1 MAKIIHYCWFGD
13 KPLPSLA
20 KKCIRSWKKY
30 FPGYEIMCW
39 SEKNFD
45 INSTKFSRDAYENK
59 KWAFVSDVARIYA
72 LKEYG
77 GIYMDTDMMVTKDVS
92 GILKSEFFV
101 GWESELNVAVGVLG
115 VKSSH
120 HPVIEELYDFYSK
133 TALNTADLFAQS
145 IPRLLTS
152 ILRKKYN
159 LQNDHLHTQ
168 YLDDGIVIYARDY
181 FYPISSDNSPNMF
194 TENTCMV
201 HYYSG
206 SWLPRSQRI
215 RNKVHGVLGER
226 FGDVFLDWAVSSKH
240 TAKMTARMVLFPFVK
255 KRRDNIM
262 EKNANKEIEKYGALL
277 EELGECNYLAFYNP
291 NWLGTS
297 IATKELFEHTM
308 PLEELAEQSTI
319 DYLAEQIVSKG
330 CRLVIFSAFALGWKK
345 LVMAIHD
352 KNPEIVIKV
361 IWHGSNCMNI
371 EAYDWE
377 VFQQLFYLLNRHYLY
392 SIGFVKKSM
401 YEFYKKK
408 GYNVEFVMNT
418 LSLDKEKYLPQSKT
432 DADAVRKVGV
442 YASGDRWVKNFY
454 NQLCAASLLDNVKVE
469 CMPLST
475 KTLLFADI
483 IQLEVEGEGQP
494 IPREQLLKKMAGN
507 LLNLYVTFTE
517 CAPLTPLESLELGV
531 PCLTGN
537 NHHYW
542 EGTELEKYLVVEQA
556 DDVNRIY
563 EKMEYC
569 IANRDKILKLYR
581 EWKKQYDIEAKR
593 NIEEFKN
600 TGVLK

>member
-1 MAKIIHYCWFGD
+1 MI
-13 KPLPSLA
+13 
-20 KKCIRSWKKY
+20 
-30 FPGYEIMCW
+30 
-39 SEKNFD
+39 
-45 INSTKFSRDAYENK
+45 
-59 KWAFVSDVARIYA
+59 
-72 LKEYG
+72 
-77 GIYMDTDMMVTKDVS
+77 
-92 GILKSEFFV
+92 
-101 GWESELNVAVGVLG
+101 
-115 VKSSH
+115 
-120 HPVIEELYDFYSK
+120 
-133 TALNTADLFAQS
+133 
-145 IPRLLTS
+145 
-152 ILRKKYN
+152 
-159 LQNDHLHTQ
+159 
-168 YLDDGIVIYARDY
+168 
-181 FYPISSDNSPNMF
+181 
-194 TENTCMV
+194 
-201 HYYSG
+201 HYYSR

-226 FGDVFLDWAVSSKH
+226 FGDVFLDWAVSFKQ
-240 TAKMTARMVLFPFVK
+240 TTRMTARLVLFPFVK

-262 EKNANKEIEKYGALL
+262 ERNANEEIAKYGALL
-277 EELGECNYLAFYNP
+277 DSAEESSYLAFYNP

-319 DYLAEQIVSKG
+319 DYLADRIAAKG
-330 CRLVIFSAFALGWKK
+330 YRLIMFSAFALGWQK
-345 LVMAIHD
+345 LVMAIHEKD
-352 KNPEIVIKV
+352 PNIVIKV

-371 EAYDWE
+371 EAYDWV
-377 VFQQLFYLLNRHYLY
+377 VFQQLFYLLNRHYIY

-418 LSLDKEKYLPQSKT
+418 LSLDRDKYVQQDKT
-432 DADAVRKVGV
+432 DQNGPRKVGV

-483 IQLEVEGEGQP
+483 IHLDVEGEGKP
-494 IPREQLLKKMAGN
+494 IPREELLKKIAGN
-507 LLNLYVTFTE
+507 TVNLYVTFTE

-542 EGTELEKYLVVEQA
+542 EGTELEKYLIVDQA

-569 IANRDKILKLYR
+569 IANKDKIIELYR
-581 EWKKQYDIEAKR
+581 EWKQQYDIEARK
-593 NIEEFKN
+593 NIEEFMS
-600 TGVLK
+600 TGVTK